1 MFQEKV
7 KIAPPGFELRIID
20 SRGQRLIHWATGA
33 WFGWVVVCK

>member
-7 KIAPPGFELRIID
+7 KIAPPGFELRIFD

-33 WFGWVVVCK
+33 CLGG